1 MKGATLT
8 RHGSIPGQGTFG
20 TLRTNGF
27 SCVTVEKEWHDND
40 PDKSCIP
47 LGAYECS
54 IYDSPKHG
62 KVYLLKNV
70 PNRSMI
76 EIHVANVQQEL
87 LGCIALGNDY
97 APMSTPATKGK
108 IVLGVNQSDKT
119 FHDFMTIMNGED
131 FLLSIERD

>member
-8 RHGSIPGQGTFG
+8 RHGSIPGMGTFG
-20 TLRTNGF
+20 TLKTNGY
-27 SCVTVEKEWHDND
+27 SCVTVEREWLNND
-40 PDKSCIP
+40 PDVSCIP

-62 KVYLLKNV
+62 KVYLVKNV

-76 EIHVANVQQEL
+76 EIHIANVQQEL
-87 LGCIALGNDY
+87 LGCIGLGKNY
-97 APMSTPATKGK
+97 ASLSTPATQGK
-108 IVLGVNQSDKT
+108 IMWGVNSSALA
-119 FHDFMTIMNGED
+119 FNEFMALMNGDD

>member
-20 TLRTNGF
+20 TLLTNGF
-27 SCVTVEKEWHDND
+27 SCATLEREWKNND
-40 PDKSCIP
+40 PDVSCIP

-54 IYDSPKHG
+54 IYNSPKHG

-87 LGCIALGNDY
+87 LGCIALGTDY
-97 APMSTPATKGK
+97 AAMATPATQGKVMFGIKGSQEAF
-108 IVLGVNQSDKT
+108 NQ
-119 FHDFMTIMNGED
+119 FMTLMDGQD